1 MTWTKPFYGH
11 YTRQSVLAGAPSQE
25 LEDFAGAKICC
36 LYTLADHCYTAN
48 MKLTIKLEQR

>member
-1 MTWTKPFYGH
+1 M
-11 YTRQSVLAGAPSQE
+11 LAGAPSQE